1 MDDVKELINIASMLQ
16 TSNLDSKQQS
26 EQTNKLNYLLADI
39 GNNANPNANANDA
52 NNNTNNNYA
61 SNGNQHSSQ

>member
-39 GNNANPNANANDA
+39 GNNANPNDA

-61 SNGNQHSSQ
+61 SNSNQHSSQ

>member
-1 MDDVKELINIASMLQ
+1 VDDVKELINIASMLQ

-39 GNNANPNANANDA
+39 GNNANPNPNDA
-52 NNNTNNNYA
+52 NSNTNNNYA

>member
-1 MDDVKELINIASMLQ
+1 VDDVKELINIASMLQ

-39 GNNANPNANANDA
+39 GNNANPNDA

-61 SNGNQHSSQ
+61 NNSNQHSSQ

>member
-39 GNNANPNANANDA
+39 GNNANPNDA

-61 SNGNQHSSQ
+61 NNSNQHSSQ

>member
-39 GNNANPNANANDA
+39 GNNANANDA

-61 SNGNQHSSQ
+61 SNGNQQSSQ

>member
-1 MDDVKELINIASMLQ
+1 VDDVKELINIASMLQ

-39 GNNANPNANANDA
+39 GNNANPNDA

-61 SNGNQHSSQ
+61 SNSNQHSSQ